1 MTGSLGIIFK
11 MWWKQGLE
19 TSTPGGRFTALTD
32 WFGTEKKQVRDQQKV
47 DTQIRSELERVREN
61 ITIVTGPVQR
71 GVSFV
76 VSQRWQR
83 GQFRRGDAEQLAEP
97 RRVATGCGQVDGGKT
112 SGVTQ
117 QDRGF
122 VLQQILNAF
131 LLTTQQL
138 KQK

>member
-1 MTGSLGIIFK
+1 METG
-11 MWWKQGLE
+11 
-19 TSTPGGRFTALTD
+19 PGNLDSEWRRFTALTD
-32 WFGTEKKQVRDQQKV
+32 WVGTEKEQVRDRQKAA
-47 DTQIRSELERVREN
+47 TQIRSELERVRET

-71 GVSFV
+71 CVSFV

-83 GQFRRGDAEQLAEP
+83 GQFRTGDAEQLAQP

-112 SGVTQ
+112 SGVSQ

-131 LLTTQQL
+131 LLTKQQL

>member
-1 MTGSLGIIFK
+1 MA
-11 MWWKQGLE
+11 WKQGLD
-19 TSTPGGRFTALTD
+19 TSTLGGCFTALTD
-32 WFGTEKKQVRDQQKV
+32 WVGTEKEQVTDQ
-47 DTQIRSELERVREN
+47 LERGRET

-71 GVSFV
+71 CVSFV
-76 VSQRWQR
+76 VSERWQR
-83 GQFRRGDAEQLAEP
+83 GQFRTGDAEQLAEP
-97 RRVATGCGQVDGGKT
+97 RRVATGCGQVDGGET

-138 KQK
+138 K